1 MSPLQLSQ
9 LWTSRGSRSY
19 LFTRRDIN
27 ATSNNATLDDATLY
41 VTLDVTFNVTPTNDA
56 FNNVTLTAD
65 VTPYIV
71 PYVTTYITPY
81 VILNFTP
88 YIALNITL
96 NTDDNNISQ
105 SARR

>member
-19 LFTRRDIN
+19 LFTRRNVN
-27 ATSNNATLDDATLY
+27 ATSNDATLY